1 MKPAQRTFA
10 VLVAG
15 SIANA
20 VSGFYAGG
28 LGGRVVD
35 GRRAFVVAN
44 EKENSPFA
52 ALINA
57 AKAAADSAKAAA
69 DSLVPIDD
77 TPLDDEYNS
86 SPERLARLTEQQRI
100 AERKRE
106 ERQDALF
113 KQPPSSPPPLKSP
126 LEKIVQAF
134 TPVEVDRNGN
144 PVVEPPPSPPVA
156 DDRDVGE
163 KLFSFFFGAPD
174 EGVVSGIARTSSAP
188 DTYPATK
195 TEFAEAV
202 AGDDAEMALLRPLLK
217 NTNLEFL
224 DLKLVYDA
232 QRDGWTAGAFHNGA
246 NYMGPCLV
254 VCKVRSGAVCGGYA
268 PKGFAG
274 YGEYRG
280 SIAAFLFSWPDG
292 DTSQPVVK
300 LQKIGGAGLATIDEP
315 ETGPRFGSDGLV
327 MMMNPGTER
336 IVTSKLGPYYELM
349 PDGSRSVF
357 SRKPGSDEMSE
368 LRVYSGCWPEG
379 ERIPFDGAI
388 PFAIE

>member
-1 MKPAQRTFA
+1 MSREVPPAGSSEESVVMKPAQRTFA

-126 LEKIVQAF
+126 LEKLF
-134 TPVEVDRNGN
+134 RRSL
-144 PVVEPPPSPPVA
+144 PSKWTWQP
-156 DDRDVGE
+156 GG
-163 KLFSFFFGAPD
+163 GAAALSTRC
-174 EGVVSGIARTSSAP
+174 GRQRCRR
-188 DTYPATK
+188 
-195 TEFAEAV
+195 EAV
-202 AGDDAEMALLRPLLK
+202 RLLLRCP
-217 NTNLEFL
+217 
-224 DLKLVYDA
+224 
-232 QRDGWTAGAFHNGA
+232 
-246 NYMGPCLV
+246 
-254 VCKVRSGAVCGGYA
+254 
-268 PKGFAG
+268 
-274 YGEYRG
+274 
-280 SIAAFLFSWPDG
+280 
-292 DTSQPVVK
+292 
-300 LQKIGGAGLATIDEP
+300 
-315 ETGPRFGSDGLV
+315 
-327 MMMNPGTER
+327 
-336 IVTSKLGPYYELM
+336 
-349 PDGSRSVF
+349 
-357 SRKPGSDEMSE
+357 
-368 LRVYSGCWPEG
+368 
-379 ERIPFDGAI
+379 
-388 PFAIE
+388 

>member
-1 MKPAQRTFA
+1 MR
-10 VLVAG
+10 
-15 SIANA
+15 
-20 VSGFYAGG
+20 
-28 LGGRVVD
+28 
-35 GRRAFVVAN
+35 
-44 EKENSPFA
+44 
-52 ALINA
+52 
-57 AKAAADSAKAAA
+57 
-69 DSLVPIDD
+69 
-77 TPLDDEYNS
+77 
-86 SPERLARLTEQQRI
+86 
-100 AERKRE
+100 
-106 ERQDALF
+106 
-113 KQPPSSPPPLKSP
+113 
-126 LEKIVQAF
+126 
-134 TPVEVDRNGN
+134 
-144 PVVEPPPSPPVA
+144 
-156 DDRDVGE
+156 
-163 KLFSFFFGAPD
+163 
-174 EGVVSGIARTSSAP
+174 
-188 DTYPATK
+188 
-195 TEFAEAV
+195 
-202 AGDDAEMALLRPLLK
+202 
-217 NTNLEFL
+217 
-224 DLKLVYDA
+224 
-232 QRDGWTAGAFHNGA
+232 
-246 NYMGPCLV
+246 
-254 VCKVRSGAVCGGYA
+254 GYA